1 MRVVLDASALL
12 AYLFTET
19 GHEAVARV
27 IDTCCLSSVN
37 LAEVLSRFARDG
49 HNPEMVHHQI
59 AGSGIEIVPFLGEDA
74 ALAAGLVPLTQQF
87 GLSLGDRA
95 CLALALR
102 RDVPAFTADRVW
114 AELDLPIS
122 IKVIRPGSTLTHP
135 LV

>member
-19 GHEAVARV
+19 GHESVARV
-27 IDTCCLSSVN
+27 IDPCCLSSVN

-122 IKVIRPGSTLTHP
+122 IKVIRPGSTGP
-135 LV
+135 